1 MRRSWI
7 DFPRDEAAWTN
18 AGRFLCASRF
28 WQICITLAQRIE
40 TTNFRRRDRVGNRL
54 GNSKFLLP
62 LAVVLAILCMLGST
76 AICST
81 VFFSGSGTG
90 FFAPPSPF
98 RVDGGLPAILAAK
111 DLSRMA
117 GRKRTIARLPKAPA
131 LKRWRL
137 RNLRRISCWIRIADG
152 QSGVFVP

>member
-18 AGRFLCASRF
+18 AGRFLCASKF
-28 WQICITLAQRIE
+28 WRICITLARRFE
-40 TTNFRRRDRVGNRL
+40 TINFGRRDRVGNRL
-54 GNSKFLLP
+54 GSSKFLLP
-62 LAVVLAILCMLGST
+62 LAVVLAILCMLGSSE
-76 AICST
+76 ICST
-81 VFFSGSGTG
+81 VFFLGSGTG

-117 GRKRTIARLPKAPA
+117 GRKRTIARLPQALAPRR
-131 LKRWRL
+131 KSL
-137 RNLRRISCWIRIADG
+137 RYLRRIS
-152 QSGVFVP
+152 

>member
-28 WQICITLAQRIE
+28 WRICITLARRIE
-40 TTNFRRRDRVGNRL
+40 TINFGRRNRVGNRL
-54 GNSKFLLP
+54 GSSKFLLP

-81 VFFSGSGTG
+81 VFFSSSSTR
-90 FFAPPSPF
+90 FIAPSSQLQ
-98 RVDGGLPAILAAK
+98 VDCGQPANLAAE
-111 DLSRMA
+111 DLGGMA
-117 GRKRTIARLPKAPA
+117 RRKTTIARLPQAPA
-131 LKRWRL
+131 LERWRL
-137 RNLRRISCWIRIADG
+137 RNLRRIS
-152 QSGVFVP
+152 